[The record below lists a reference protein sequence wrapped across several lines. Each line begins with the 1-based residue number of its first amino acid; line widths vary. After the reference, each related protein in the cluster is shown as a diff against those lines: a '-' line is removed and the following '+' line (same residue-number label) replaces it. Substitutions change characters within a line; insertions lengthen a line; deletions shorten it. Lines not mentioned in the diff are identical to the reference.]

1 MARLRIAGWAAAA
14 LLFAGCG
21 GSTTRTA
28 HSTTTVQPTS
38 TTAAATTTLPATTTA
53 QPSVTRAATPAT
65 TALSPLVL
73 DADGLG
79 SVAFGTPKDVAT
91 TVLIT
96 ALGAPERTGKGCE
109 LAGPDVTT
117 AGWRDLTV
125 QFVNGKLTSYT
136 VRPVAG
142 STASLGLA
150 TKAGIK
156 LGSTVAALKTAYG
169 DRLKIPGLPREFG
182 GEDFAVSFPGS
193 TNAVYGSLTAT
204 SNDGLVTSIFTS
216 VCE

>member
-1 MARLRIAGWAAAA
+1 
-14 LLFAGCG
+14 
-21 GSTTRTA
+21 
-28 HSTTTVQPTS
+28 
-38 TTAAATTTLPATTTA
+38 
-53 QPSVTRAATPAT
+53 
-65 TALSPLVL
+65 
-73 DADGLG
+73 
-79 SVAFGTPKDVAT
+79 
-91 TVLIT
+91 
-96 ALGAPERTGKGCE
+96 
-109 LAGPDVTT
+109 
-117 AGWRDLTV
+117 
-125 QFVNGKLTSYT
+125 

-169 DRLKIPGLPREFG
+169 DRLKIPGLPPEFG